1 MKLMVIDGNSIVNR
15 AFYGVSQNLTTRDGF
30 PTNAI
35 FGFLNILMKLDGEEK
50 PDALCVTFDL
60 KAPTFRHLA
69 YEGYKAQRKGMPEE
83 LAVQMPV
90 LKQVLDAMNIKR
102 YELEGWEADDLI
114 GTIAARDTAAGWE
127 TVIVTGDKD
136 SLQLVTDT
144 VTVNLV
150 STRMGQTTTKK
161 MTPAAFQEAYGFEPP
176 KMVDLKALMGDSSDN
191 IPGVPGIGEKTAM
204 TLIQNYGTV
213 QEIYDHFD
221 QVELK
226 PAARRKLDE
235 GRDMAKLSYDLAT
248 IHCDAPLDFQPEDA
262 RRRPYDEPAL
272 YAKLLELEFS
282 KLIDKLG
289 LHPGPAGGPA
299 EAETSFTGTC
309 ACETVTGEMRMNEL
323 LALWRTLDHVALLA
337 LPGLNGVCVVWDGT
351 EGRQAAC
358 FQPDR
363 LACYNAFLRGLFSPD
378 IRKVSHRVKDLMH
391 TLLEEGLSTGGFVF
405 DTELAAYLLAPTDG
419 SYELEKL
426 SVTYFKAETPKTKE
440 YQALDAFGP
449 LTDPAGPLAALL
461 CHTLLVEELRR
472 ELTRRLEELEMLP
485 LLTELELPLCPV
497 LAEME
502 VTGFLVDRTALA
514 DFGTML
520 TGRIA
525 QLETSIYELA
535 GQTFNINSPKQLG
548 TILFEDLGLP
558 PVKKT
563 KTGYST
569 SAEVLEKLRWQHPI
583 VDQILEY
590 RQLTKLNSTY
600 VEGLGKVIGPDGRIH
615 TSFQNT
621 VTATGRLSSTE
632 PNLQNIPVRTELG
645 AEMRHMFRAGEG
657 NLLVDA
663 DYSQIEL
670 RLLAHMADDQAM
682 QQAFRTG
689 ADIHTLTASQVLGI
703 PPEEVTK
710 AERSS
715 AKAVNFGIVYGI
727 SAFSLSQ
734 DIHVTV
740 AEAKDY
746 MDRYFKTYS
755 GVAQYQKDVVER
767 AKQNGYV
774 STLMGRRRWVPELK
788 SSNFNTRSFGER
800 VALNAPIQGTAA
812 DLIKLAMVRVDRR
825 LKAEG
830 LQARL
835 VLQVHDELIVECP
848 EAEAETVKTLL
859 TQEMEGVAQLS
870 VPLVADAAAGKT
882 WADCH

>member
-90 LKQVLDAMNIKR
+90 LKQVLDAMNIRR

-114 GTIAARDTAAGWE
+114 GTIAARDTASGWE

-161 MTPAAFQEAYGFEPP
+161 MTPAAFQETYGFGPP
-176 KMVDLKALMGDSSDN
+176 QMVDLKALMGDSSDN

-213 QEIYDHFD
+213 KNIYENFA

-235 GRDMAKLSYDLAT
+235 GRDMARLSYDLAT
-248 IHCDAPLDFQPEDA
+248 IRCDAPLEFQPEDA
-262 RRRPYDEPAL
+262 CRRPYDEPAL
-272 YAKLLELEFS
+272 YARLMELEFS

-299 EAETSFTGTC
+299 GPENAFAVSGES
-309 ACETVTGEMRMNEL
+309 ETVTQPARAEEL

-337 LPGLNGVCVVWDGT
+337 LAGLDGICVAWR
-351 EGRQAAC
+351 EGEQLRTAC
-358 FQPDR
+358 CFPDK
-363 LACYNAFLRGLFSPD
+363 LENYNAFLRGLFAPE
-378 IRKVSHRVKDLMH
+378 IKKVSHRVKDLMH
-391 TLLEEGLSTGGFVF
+391 SLLEEGLSTEGFVF

-426 SVTYFKAETPKTKE
+426 SVTYFRTEIPKAKE
-440 YQALDAFGP
+440 YQAPDAFGP
-449 LTDPAGPLAALL
+449 LADTAIPLAALGT
-461 CHTLLVEELRR
+461 HTRLVEELRG
-472 ELTRRLEELEMLP
+472 ELSRRLEELGMLS

-502 VTGFLVDRTALA
+502 VAGFLVDRKALA

-525 QLETSIYELA
+525 RLETSIYELA
-535 GQTFNINSPKQLG
+535 GQTFNINSTKQLG

-558 PVKKT
+558 TVKKT

-569 SAEVLEKLRWQHPI
+569 SAEVLEKLRWQHPV

-645 AEMRHMFRAGEG
+645 AEMRHMFVAEEG
-657 NLLVDA
+657 KLLVDA

-670 RLLAHMADDQAM
+670 RLLAHMADDRAM
-682 QQAFRTG
+682 QEAFRTG

-703 PPEEVTK
+703 PPEEVSK

-767 AKQNGYV
+767 ARADGYV

-812 DLIKLAMVRVDRR
+812 DLIKLAMVRVARR
-825 LKAEG
+825 LKTEG

-848 EAEAETVKTLL
+848 TAEAETVKMLL

-870 VPLVADAAAGKT
+870 VPLVADAAAGRT